1 MSYSVLTITP
11 FDSKFKRLAK
21 KYPSLKSEIVQ
32 LASDLSLNPLL
43 GTPLGNNCFKIRLSI
58 ASKGKGKRGGAR
70 IITCVKV
77 IQETVFLLS
86 IFDKSEEE
94 TISETELIQLISHI
108 Q

>member
-1 MSYSVLTITP
+1 MSYSILTIAP

-21 KYPSLKSEIVQ
+21 KYPSLKSEIAQ
-32 LASDLSLNPLL
+32 LATDLSLNPLL

-58 ASKGKGKRGGAR
+58 ASKGKGKRGGGR

-77 IQETVFLLS
+77 VQETVYLLS

-94 TISETELIQLISHI
+94 TISENELIQLISHI